1 MKSSDATVLV
11 TGASG
16 GFGSVLVQKLTKE
29 GFRVVGVDRDPSTVS
44 LSNYEH
50 HQLDLSDP
58 ETVTKF
64 LQSSHWEF
72 GAVIHCVAEQPLVSV
87 ADGSSLDSWRRAFEV
102 NVLSIENIVSVILP
116 QLQKNWPNRII
127 SIGSVHDSLTS
138 AGMAPYS
145 VSKAALAAWVRAAAI
160 DLKGQGVTAIS
171 VSVGAMD
178 SAKLQEG
185 LSRFSNPQEKLN
197 SLISRLPAGRLVN
210 PEDLA
215 NLCILLFDES
225 MVHLAGSTIKFD
237 GGASTLL
244 GTE

>member
-1 MKSSDATVLV
+1 MKSFDSTVLV

-16 GFGSVLVQKLTKE
+16 GFGSVLVQKLSQE
-29 GFRVVGVDRDPSTVS
+29 GFRVVGIDREPSRIS
-44 LSNYEH
+44 PPSYEH
-50 HQLDLSDP
+50 HQIDLSDS

-64 LQSSHWEF
+64 LQNSSWKF

-87 ADGSSLDSWRRAFEV
+87 GDGSSLDSWRRAFEV
-102 NVLSIENIVSVILP
+102 NVLSIENIVSVLLP
-116 QLQKNWPNRII
+116 RLQENWPNRII

-160 DLKGQGVTAIS
+160 DMKGKGVTAIS

-185 LSRFSNPQEKLN
+185 LSRFANPEEKLN
-197 SLISRLPAGRLVN
+197 SLISRLPSGRLVD

-215 NLCILLFDES
+215 NLCISLFDKS